1 MGGITRV
8 GRPHQPIRRGRD
20 SPSAVMSTRRAG
32 CLDRGSS
39 GSTEAHRSNPR
50 LECSERRRSA
60 RESNPGVLSDRANVL
75 WNRESGRQ
83 RKTSSDSLD
92 SFEAVVDE
100 AGENPAGGVRAQ
112 GVRST
117 RAGVGSL
124 WPGDRRNRLF
134 DRSRGPSANPRA
146 AKSSTMK
153 GPQGL
158 ASHSDRGRCRTAN
171 ASHRGISG
179 RF

>member
-8 GRPHQPIRRGRD
+8 GRPHQPTEGGGIHHPPRCRPVEPDASIGARPVRR
-20 SPSAVMSTRRAG
+20 
-32 CLDRGSS
+32 
-39 GSTEAHRSNPR
+39 R
-50 LECSERRRSA
+50 LIGVILVRSA
-60 RESNPGVLSDRANVL
+60 RRDVARHARVIPVFYPIERSSRREENRGDGEIPRAIQRNCPGPWWTKRVKIPPEGSGPLS
-75 WNRESGRQ
+75 
-83 RKTSSDSLD
+83 
-92 SFEAVVDE
+92 
-100 AGENPAGGVRAQ
+100 
-112 GVRST
+112 VRST
-117 RAGVGSL
+117 RAGVGSF